1 MSYLPT
7 WPIAITPLTAFG
19 LMLIIGCIG
28 GYLAHRLSWLPSI
41 TGFMVVGLLCG
52 PSGLGLLNEE
62 MIAGSQ
68 VLIDVAL
75 ALILYRLGLSLDIKF
90 ILRSPSLLFT
100 SLFES
105 ALTFSFVF
113 FVLYLF
119 EIPIVVATLIASITI
134 SSSPAVLLHVANE
147 VGAKGEVTE
156 STKTLVALNNLISF
170 IAFSITLP
178 LMHYTTGGDWGTILF
193 EPLYRLGGSL
203 LLGFMVA
210 FGLHEVA
217 VKMQEAPQY
226 KLALVI
232 GAIMIAMGLAN
243 ELKLSML
250 SVPLVV
256 GIVVKS
262 LEQETVVSDL
272 TFGPS
277 FELFFIILFVFAGA
291 ALKLKA
297 LVEFSPV
304 LLALV
309 IARSLAKSLSVSTA
323 SALFKKSFRTGIAS
337 GLLLIPMAGL
347 AIGLAQTA
355 INLFP
360 QHASIIAVI
369 IFGSVTV
376 FETIGPPIA
385 AYAFRVA
392 GEITESDDD
401 EKGGP
406 NNMSKT
412 SKMSLNNPPPEARRT

>member
-7 WPIAITPLTAFG
+7 WPLAITPLTAFG
-19 LMLIIGCIG
+19 FMLIIGCIG

-41 TGFMVVGLLCG
+41 TGFMIVGLLCG
-52 PSGLGLLNEE
+52 PSGLGLLSEE

-68 VLIDVAL
+68 ILIDIAL
-75 ALILYRLGLSLDIKF
+75 ALILYRLGLSLDIKVL
-90 ILRSPSLLFT
+90 LRSPGLLFT

-105 ALTFSFVF
+105 SVTFGLVF
-113 FVLYLF
+113 YVLYLF
-119 EIPIVVATLIASITI
+119 EIPVVVAALIASITI

-156 STKTLVALNNLISF
+156 STKMLVALNNLISF
-170 IAFSITLP
+170 FAFTITLP
-178 LMHYTTGGDWGTILF
+178 LMHYSTGGDWATIVF
-193 EPLYRLGGSL
+193 EPLYRFGGSL

-217 VKMQEAPQY
+217 VKIQEASQY

-232 GAIMIAMGLAN
+232 GAIMIAMGLAD
-243 ELKLSML
+243 ELNLSML

-262 LEQETVVSDL
+262 VEHETVVSDL
-272 TFGPS
+272 AFGAA

-291 ALKLKA
+291 SLKLHA
-297 LVEFSPV
+297 LIEFAPV
-304 LLALV
+304 VLALV
-309 IARSLAKSLSVSTA
+309 LARCLAKSLTVSTA
-323 SALFKKSFRTGIAS
+323 SVLLKKPFRKGIAS

-355 INLFP
+355 SNLFP
-360 QHASIIAVI
+360 QHASTIAVL
-369 IFGSVTV
+369 IFGAVTV

-392 GEITESDDD
+392 GESTEGNEREED
-401 EKGGP
+401 P
-406 NNMSKT
+406 NNMLRT
-412 SKMSLNNPPPEARRT
+412 SEVSLNGTPHETRD